1 MSITMDTTLASLVTN
16 KRRVS
21 ALKSLGIV
29 TVGDALTYYPFRV
42 TEPVPLRAIRE
53 AAPGQQMAFAAVIR
67 DMRVVPMNARRGY
80 RLEATVDDADFARS
94 RRVPGST
101 ARLTFFSY
109 RKSYVD
115 WVSMRLRAGTS
126 VVVSGMPSE
135 YMGQLQFTHPEILT
149 VAPGAAGTGAGLE
162 GYARGAASGN
172 GAFAGSADPYASA
185 QSAYPPA
192 AAAPSGAALKY
203 DADTVQEALIRVCRP
218 RPVYHASS
226 RISSEHIHETILGL
240 LWMMGA
246 RTSSTPDGQLAG
258 AGSADIVAPT
268 TDTIA
273 VQNGEE
279 KSGTTAES
287 GAEALSRSIP
297 DVLPESV
304 RKAKNLMH
312 RAEAFLAIHDP
323 ASTAR
328 FKEAI
333 ETLRYEEAF
342 VSQTSLLKARQHAH
356 KSSAH
361 PCPLN
366 EALETARASVGEAAA
381 EPSAQ
386 PGASER
392 GVATNLPDLPNLR
405 DRFIASL
412 PFTLTAGQSQVVD
425 DIAADLERDWP
436 MQRLLQ
442 GEVGSGKTVV
452 ALAAMLQAVGVGYQ
466 AVLVAPTQVL
476 AEQHYETISK
486 MVSGLALAQ
495 PGAKETDAAADVEGA
510 MGVSSASTV
519 SSSKVPAE
527 IPVTLLTGGMKLAA
541 RRKALAAAASGE
553 PGIIVATH
561 AAFSKT
567 FQAPHLALVV
577 IDEQHRFGVEQ
588 RESLNAKTDDGTTPH
603 LLVMTA
609 TPIPRTAA
617 MTWFGDLDI
626 SWLTELPGGRKP
638 IRTVV
643 VNEADAATM
652 GRMFAHI
659 RARVDAGERA
669 YIVCPRI
676 DTDDEEN
683 EGGSGVSSAAGSARG
698 RAAASGSSARTAAGG
713 RATRAAADAIGIDDP
728 YETFDE
734 NGETM
739 ARPPLH
745 AVVEIADR
753 LQKLPQFQGIRFAT
767 LTGRDKDDVKT
778 QVMADF
784 AGGETPIL
792 VSTTVIEVGVDV
804 KQASCIVIFDAD
816 RYGLSQLHQLRGRV
830 GRGGTNSW
838 AFLISRAEPGSPAEQ
853 RLEVIHHSLDGA
865 EIAQAD
871 LEFRGAGDV
880 LGDAQS
886 GGKSSLKLLRVVK
899 DADMIADARTR
910 AEQLL
915 AADPELAGEV
925 QLAGAVLDFT
935 RGNETFLTSS

>member
-149 VAPGAAGTGAGLE
+149 VAPGSAGAGAGLE

-172 GAFAGSADPYASA
+172 GAFAGSTDPYASV

-192 AAAPSGAALKY
+192 AAASSGAALKY
-203 DADTVQEALIRVCRP
+203 DADTVQEALTRVCRP

-258 AGSADIVAPT
+258 AGSAGIVAPT

-279 KSGTTAES
+279 NSGTTAES
-287 GAEALSRSIP
+287 GAEALSQSIP

-312 RAEAFLAIHDP
+312 RAEAFLSIHDP
-323 ASTAR
+323 ASTTR

-342 VSQTSLLKARQHAH
+342 VSQTSLLKARSHAH
-356 KSSAH
+356 KSAAH
-361 PCPLN
+361 SCPLV
-366 EALETARASVGEAAA
+366 TDS
-381 EPSAQ
+381 
-386 PGASER
+386 
-392 GVATNLPDLPNLR
+392 LR
-405 DRFIASL
+405 DQFIASL
-412 PFTLTAGQSQVVD
+412 PFSLTAGQQQVIH
-425 DIAADLERDWP
+425 DIAADLAHDWP

-452 ALAAMLQAVGVGYQ
+452 ALAAMLQAVDAGYQ

-476 AEQHYETISK
+476 AEQHAETIGR
-486 MVSGLALAQ
+486 MVEQL
-495 PGAKETDAAADVEGA
+495 K
-510 MGVSSASTV
+510 
-519 SSSKVPAE
+519 PA

-541 RRKALAAAASGE
+541 RRKALAAASSGE

-676 DTDDEEN
+676 DADDEGN
-683 EGGSGVSSAAGSARG
+683 EGGSGVSAAAGSARG

-734 NGETM
+734 NGETV

-745 AVVEIADR
+745 AVAEIADR

-915 AADPELAGEV
+915 AADPELADEV